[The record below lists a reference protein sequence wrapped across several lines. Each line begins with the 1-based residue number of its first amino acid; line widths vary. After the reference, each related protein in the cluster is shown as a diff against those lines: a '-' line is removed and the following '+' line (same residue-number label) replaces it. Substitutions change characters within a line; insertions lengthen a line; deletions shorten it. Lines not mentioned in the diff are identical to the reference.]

1 MDDNK
6 GLPYFFLGLGVGV
19 ALGIVFAPK
28 AGSEVRGLIKDRAS
42 EGGDYLKRRTEEL
55 KDSAGE
61 LVDKGRNVVGRQRE
75 QFNAAVDAGKQAY
88 REALSSTAA
97 EPTPGQSL

>member
-1 MDDNK
+1 MDDSK

-28 AGSEVRGLIKDRAS
+28 AGSEVRGLIKDKAL
-42 EGGDYLKRRTEEL
+42 EGTDYLKRRTDDL
-55 KDSAGE
+55 KDSAGD
-61 LVDKGRNVVGRQRE
+61 LVDKGRGVVNRQRD

-88 REALSSTAA
+88 REALSSSAA
-97 EPTPGQSL
+97 ESNPGQTL